1 VNKQTASPPSYLRVA
16 DELRRRIVL
25 GELMPGQQLPT
36 EPELPGQV
44 GVSRS
49 TWREAI
55 RRLEAEGLI
64 TTVRGVTGGTFVAEP
79 SPADV
84 AAYMQTALTLLSRT
98 QLTTDQMAEARRLL
112 EIPAAGFAA
121 SRRGDAD
128 LAKMAESVDRARD
141 LHGPE
146 QWAEN
151 HRFHNL
157 LLEAAG
163 NPLVAALS
171 APIESVLGSR
181 IDRESPSEGFWAQVC
196 DDHQDVFCAVRDGD
210 SEAARDAMAR
220 HLDNLAKA
228 YLTVRPDCY

>member
-1 VNKQTASPPSYLRVA
+1 VDKQTASAPSYLRIA
-16 DELRRRIVL
+16 DELRRKIVL

-36 EPELPGQV
+36 EPELSGQV

-49 TWREAI
+49 TWREAL
-55 RRLEAEGLI
+55 RRLEAQGLI

-79 SPADV
+79 SPGDV
-84 AAYMQTALTLLSRT
+84 AEYMQTALTLLSRA
-98 QLTTDQMAEARRLL
+98 QLTTEQMVETRRLL

-121 SRRGDAD
+121 GRRGDAD

-157 LLEAAG
+157 LLEAAD
-163 NPLVAALS
+163 NPLIAVLT
-171 APIESVLGSR
+171 APIGSVLRSR
-181 IDRESPSEGFWAQVC
+181 IDRESPSDEFWAQVC
-196 DDHQDVFCAVRDGD
+196 DEHEDVFRAIRDGD
-210 SEAARDAMAR
+210 AEAARDAMGH
-220 HLDNLAKA
+220 HLDNLARA
-228 YLTVRPDCY
+228 YVTVPPACY